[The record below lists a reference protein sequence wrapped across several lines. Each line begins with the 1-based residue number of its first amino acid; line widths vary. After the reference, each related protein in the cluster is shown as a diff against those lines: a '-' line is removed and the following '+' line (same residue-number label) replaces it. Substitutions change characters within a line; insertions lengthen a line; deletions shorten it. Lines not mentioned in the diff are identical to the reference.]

1 MHLFVA
7 LAFIKRPDNT
17 INTFKSKKQNL
28 SVLLKYAV
36 FKGTCVRQKLVTE
49 LTNTGEP
56 RLLPA
61 QLSAGDDVIAVG
73 ERLAPDGG
81 SDLAQ
86 QPGAVLTGF
95 TPNSASGLGRSWTF
109 RNHNGCYNRQ
119 FVLFVYLYLCL
130 PASPVQQVTL
140 PDFCR

>member
-1 MHLFVA
+1 ML
-7 LAFIKRPDNT
+7 K
-17 INTFKSKKQNL
+17 
-28 SVLLKYAV
+28 LKYAV
-36 FKGTCVRQKLVTE
+36 FKGTCVRQK